1 MRVRRIFFIL
11 IALNFF
17 LQVKVMA
24 STNDWTGLKLNDLDN
39 FTTRLQQNI
48 EYIPNVSFSKM
59 IDTYKTTHSIGITLK
74 DFSSSLSK
82 FLFKELLVSSRLLI
96 ELLLISMIC
105 AVLQNIQNS
114 FEGDNISKI
123 AYYAC
128 FLLMVIVIIKSF
140 GQVVQ
145 LGRATIDNMIQF
157 MNALMPTLTI
167 LLAAVGGFASAA
179 TMDPVVMFAIKLI
192 SDIVRDIVLPMTVI
206 VVVINIVDSLSENIK
221 ITKLG
226 ALLKQVCTWML
237 GFVVTVFVGV
247 VTIRSSAST
256 TMDQLTLK
264 ASKFVVDNF
273 IPVVGKALSD
283 AISTVAGYSLLLK
296 DAISI
301 GGLVIMI
308 LICVFP
314 LIKIILMSLVYKF
327 VGAVMEPVVDK
338 RIVDCLSSV
347 GNSLALVFAA
357 VFSVSVMFF
366 VMITIIIS
374 TGRLVMMVR

>member
-1 MRVRRIFFIL
+1 MKTKKIFLMIIVL
-11 IALNFF
+11 MFF
-17 LQVKVMA
+17 YQTKVMA
-24 STNDWTGLKLNDLDN
+24 ATDDLIDLKLDDLEN
-39 FTTRLQQNI
+39 FTIRLKQSNDYMPDI
-48 EYIPNVSFSKM
+48 SFSKI
-59 IDTYKTTHSIGITLK
+59 IDTYKTSHSIGITVK
-74 DFSSSLSK
+74 DFANSFGK
-82 FLFKELLVSSRLLI
+82 FLFKELLVSSRLLV
-96 ELLLISMIC
+96 ELLLIAMLS
-105 AVLQNIQNS
+105 AVLQNIQNAFDS
-114 FEGDNISKI
+114 DNVSKI

-128 FLLMVIVIIKSF
+128 FLLMVIVTVKSF

-145 LGRATIDNMIQF
+145 LGRNTIDNMIQF

-179 TMDPVVMFAIKLI
+179 TLDPIVMFAIKLI
-192 SDIVRDIVLPMTVI
+192 SDIIRDLVLPMIILAVI
-206 VVVINIVDSLSENIK
+206 INIVDSLSENIK

-226 ALLKQVCTWML
+226 MLIKQISTWML
-237 GFVVTVFVGV
+237 GFVMTAFVGV
-247 VTIRSSAST
+247 VTIRSSTST
-256 TMDQLTLK
+256 TLDQLTLK
-264 ASKFVVDNF
+264 TSKFVIDNF

-301 GGLVIMI
+301 GGVVIMI
-308 LICVFP
+308 LICIFP

-338 RIVDCLSSV
+338 RIVDCLSYV
-347 GNSLALVFAA
+347 GNSLSLVFAS

>member
-1 MRVRRIFFIL
+1 MIIAVMFFC
-11 IALNFF
+11 
-17 LQVKVMA
+17 QVKVMA
-24 STNDWTGLKLNDLDN
+24 SSDDWTGLKLNDLEN
-39 FTTRLQQNI
+39 FTIRLQQNVDYMPDI
-48 EYIPNVSFSKM
+48 SFSKM
-59 IDTYKTTHSIGITLK
+59 IDTYKTSHSIGITLK
-74 DFSSSLSK
+74 DFADSFGK
-82 FLFKELLVSSRLLI
+82 FLFKELLASTRLLI
-96 ELLLISMIC
+96 ELLLISMLC

-114 FEGDNISKI
+114 FDGDNVSKI

-145 LGRATIDNMIQF
+145 LGRETIDNMITF
-157 MNALMPTLTI
+157 MNALMPTLGV
-167 LLAAVGGFASAA
+167 LLAAAGGFASAA
-179 TMDPVVMFAIKLI
+179 TLDPIIMFAIKLI
-192 SDIVRDIVLPMTVI
+192 SDIIRDLVLPMTILVVI
-206 VVVINIVDSLSENIK
+206 INIVDSLSESIK
-221 ITKLG
+221 ITRLG
-226 ALLKQVCTWML
+226 TLIKQVSTWML
-237 GFVVTVFVGV
+237 GFVMTVFVGV

-256 TMDQLTLK
+256 TLDQLTLK

-283 AISTVAGYSLLLK
+283 AISTVAGYSILLK
-296 DAISI
+296 DAVSI
-301 GGLVIMI
+301 GGVIIMI

-347 GNSLALVFAA
+347 GGSLTLVFAA

-366 VMITIIIS
+366 IMITIIIS